1 MNPDSYITL
10 RRELQ
15 TWDRATLERFQLD
28 RLNQL
33 LDTVLRDNA
42 FYRKYYGTDRLQLSS
57 LAELSRLPLMSKSDW
72 INNDPTGIAKHHSYG
87 IDQYRRYH
95 RTSGTRGHPMVIM
108 DTDSDWQWWV
118 STWQYVLD
126 ACQITRHDRVLMA
139 FSFGP
144 FIGFWSAHD
153 ACLNRQC
160 MVIPSGGMSTMA
172 RLELIESSRP
182 TVLFSTPSYALH
194 LGQAAEKHGMSLR
207 DSSIRCVFVAGE
219 PGGSV
224 PSIRSSI
231 EAMYGAEV
239 MDHVG
244 ATEIGPWGFGSSDGR
259 FMHVIESEFIAEY
272 LPVDLSNAQR
282 DSLRGLIPNHASIP
296 VDIVSNVSELVL
308 TSLGRVGAP
317 VLRYRTGDLVCPI
330 IDRSGADRSGAD
342 RSGADRSGADR
353 LTVVARTGGSA
364 EVASAGPSA
373 ESSFVRLAGG
383 VLGRAD
389 DMIVVRGVN
398 VFPSSVEA
406 ILREFPEVGEY
417 RLILLRNGALDELR
431 LEVEDG
437 KHEPTRIAQRLLL
450 QLQLRVDVVD
460 VPEGTLSKSEGKSRR
475 MVDRR

>member
-1 MNPDSYITL
+1 MNPDSDTTL
-10 RRELQ
+10 RCELQ
-15 TWDRATLERFQLD
+15 SLDRGRLERYQLE
-28 RLNQL
+28 RLNSL
-33 LDTVLRDNA
+33 LEIVLRDNA
-42 FYRKYYGTDRLQLSS
+42 FYRERFGTDQLQLSS

-72 INNDPTGIAKHHSYG
+72 VSTDTTGIAKHHSYG
-87 IDQYRRYH
+87 MDQYRRYH
-95 RTSGTRGHPMVIM
+95 RTSGTRGRPMVIM
-108 DTDSDWQWWV
+108 DTCSDWQWWV

-126 ACQITRHDRVLMA
+126 ACQITHRDRVLMA

-172 RLELIESSRP
+172 RIELIESSRP
-182 TVLFSTPSYALH
+182 TVLFSTPSYAIH
-194 LGQAAEKHGMSLR
+194 LGQAAEKHGKNLR

-272 LPVDLSNAQR
+272 LPVDLTSSQR
-282 DSLRGLIPNHASIP
+282 DALRGLVPTHESIP
-296 VDIVSNVSELVL
+296 VDAVNQVSELVL

-330 IDRSGADRSGAD
+330 VGRSG
-342 RSGADRSGADR
+342 
-353 LTVVARTGGSA
+353 
-364 EVASAGPSA
+364 
-373 ESSFVRLAGG
+373 ESPESCFVRLAGG
-383 VLGRAD
+383 VLGRSD

-406 ILREFPEVGEY
+406 LVREFPEVGEY
-417 RLILLRNGALDELR
+417 RLTLFKNGALDELR
-431 LEVEDG
+431 LEVEDER
-437 KHEPTRIAQRLLL
+437 HDPDRIAQRLLM
-450 QLQLRVDVVD
+450 QLQLRLDVVD
-460 VPEGTLSKSEGKSRR
+460 VPDGTLPKSEGKSRR
-475 MVDRR
+475 VVDRR